1 MSKFKNIKKDFPIFE
16 RDINGN
22 KLTYLDSGATSQKPN
37 SVIDKMTEIY
47 KFNNANVHRGTYVL
61 SAETTQEYESVRSK
75 FQSFLNASES
85 DEIIFTKGTTE
96 ALNFLANSIANKFMS
111 EGDEI
116 ILSEIEHHANIIPWQ
131 MVAEKYKLSI
141 KYVKVNENFSLDLDD
156 LSSKLSSKTKVVSIV
171 GESNL
176 SGMLPDI
183 KEINN
188 LVRANSEALLIID
201 GAQLVPHRK
210 VDVQDLGIDFLVFS
224 GHKMLGP
231 TGIGV
236 VWGKKELL
244 NSLDPVYGGGDMIE
258 EVHYDKATWAPV
270 PHKFEAG
277 TPPYVEAIGL
287 GAAVDYLQDLGMS
300 EVEKH
305 SDELREYGRKILL
318 DIDGVNVIHSQET
331 IAGCTFG
338 MYVDGVHAADLSLML
353 DTHGVAVRAGH
364 HCVQPFHRKLGIDA
378 TIRSTAYIYNDKEDI
393 DTLKSALISSVEML
407 R

>member
-141 KYVKVNENFSLDLDD
+141 KYVKVNEDFSLDLDD

-270 PHKFEAG
+270 THKFEAG

-305 SDELREYGRKILL
+305 SDELREYGRKVLL
-318 DIDGVNVIHSQET
+318 DIEGVNVIHSQET

>member
-1 MSKFKNIKKDFPIFE
+1 MSKFSDIKKDFPIFE

-37 SVIDKMTEIY
+37 SVIDKMNDIY

-61 SAETTQEYESVRSK
+61 SSETTQEYESVRYK
-75 FQSFLNASES
+75 LQSFLNASES

-96 ALNFLANSIANKFMS
+96 ALNFLANSIANKLMG

-131 MVAEKYKLSI
+131 MVAEKYKLNI
-141 KYVKVNENFSLDLDD
+141 NYVKVNDDFSLDLDD

-188 LVRANSEALLIID
+188 LVRSNSDALLIID

-287 GAAVDYLQDLGMS
+287 GAAVDYLQNLGMS

-305 SDELREYGRKILL
+305 SDELREYGRKVLL
-318 DIDGVNVIHSQET
+318 NIDGVNVIHSEQD

>member
-1 MSKFKNIKKDFPIFE
+1 MSNFSDIKKDFPIFE
-16 RDINGN
+16 RDINGK

-37 SVIDKMTEIY
+37 SVIDKMNDIY

-61 SAETTQEYESVRSK
+61 SSETTSEYESVRYK
-75 FQSFLNASES
+75 LQSFLNASES

-96 ALNFLANSIANKFMS
+96 ALNFLANSIANKFMG

-131 MVAEKYKLSI
+131 MVAEKYKLTI
-141 KYVKVNENFSLDLDD
+141 NYVKVNDDFSLDLDD

-188 LVRANSEALLIID
+188 LVRSNSDALLIID

-236 VWGKKELL
+236 VWGKKKLL

-287 GAAVDYLQDLGMS
+287 GAAVDYLENLGMS

-305 SDELREYGRKILL
+305 SDELREYGRKVLL
-318 DIDGVNVIHSQET
+318 DIDGVNVIHAEQD

>member
-1 MSKFKNIKKDFPIFE
+1 MSKFSDIKKDFPIFE

-37 SVIDKMTEIY
+37 SVIDKMNDIY

-61 SAETTQEYESVRSK
+61 SSETTHEYESVRYK
-75 FQSFLNASES
+75 LQSFLNASES

-96 ALNFLANSIANKFMS
+96 ALNFLANSIANKLMG

-131 MVAEKYKLSI
+131 MVAEKYKLNI
-141 KYVKVNENFSLDLDD
+141 NYVKVNDDFSLDLDD

-188 LVRANSEALLIID
+188 LVRSNSDALLIID

-236 VWGKKELL
+236 VWGRKELL

-287 GAAVDYLQDLGMS
+287 GAAVDYLENLGMS

-305 SDELREYGRKILL
+305 SDELREYGRKVLL
-318 DIDGVNVIHSQET
+318 DIDGVNVIHAEQD

>member
-1 MSKFKNIKKDFPIFE
+1 MSKFSNIKKDFPIFK
-16 RDINGN
+16 RDMNGN

-37 SVIDKMTEIY
+37 SVIDKMTDIY

-61 SAETTQEYESVRSK
+61 SSETTSEYESVRYK
-75 FQSFLNASES
+75 LQSFLNASES

-96 ALNFLANSIANKFMS
+96 ALNFLANSIANKFMGD
-111 EGDEI
+111 GDEI

-131 MVAEKYKLSI
+131 MVAEKYNLKI
-141 KYVKVNENFSLDLDD
+141 NYIKVNDDFSLDLDD

-188 LVRANSEALLIID
+188 LVRSNSDALLIID

-287 GAAVDYLQDLGMS
+287 GAAVDYLKNLGMT

-305 SDELREYGRKILL
+305 SDELREYGRKVLL
-318 DIDGVNVIHSQET
+318 DIDGVNVIHSEQN

>member
-1 MSKFKNIKKDFPIFE
+1 MNQFSNLKEDFPIFQ
-16 RDINGN
+16 RDINGK
-22 KLTYLDSGATSQKPN
+22 KLTYLDSGATSQKPD
-37 SVIDKMTEIY
+37 SVIEKMNQVY
-47 KFNNANVHRGTYVL
+47 KFTNANVHRGTYVL
-61 SAETTQEYESVRSK
+61 SAETTQEYEDVRNK
-75 FQSFLNASES
+75 CKSFLNASES

-96 ALNFLANSIANKFMS
+96 ALNFLANAIANKFMTK
-111 EGDEI
+111 GDEI

-131 MVAEKYKLSI
+131 MVAEKFGLKI
-141 KYVKVNENFSLDLDD
+141 NYVKINKDFSLDLDD
-156 LSSKLSSKTKVVSIV
+156 LKSKLSKKTKVVSIV

-188 LVRANSEALLIID
+188 IVKNNSEALLIID

-210 VDVQDLGIDFLVFS
+210 VDVKELGIDFLVFS

-236 VWGKKELL
+236 VWGKKDLL
-244 NSLDPVYGGGDMIE
+244 DSLDPVYGGGDMIE
-258 EVHYDKATWAPV
+258 EVHYDRATWAPV

-287 GAAVDYLQDLGMS
+287 GAAIDYLENLGMT

-305 SDELREYGRKILL
+305 SDELREYGRQILL
-318 DIDGVNVIHSQET
+318 DIDGVNVIHSQQE

-338 MYVDGVHAADLSLML
+338 MYVDGVHASDLSLML

-393 DTLKSALISSVEML
+393 DTLKSALVSSIEML

>member
-1 MSKFKNIKKDFPIFE
+1 MSKFSDIKKDFPIFE
-16 RDINGN
+16 RDINGK

-37 SVIDKMTEIY
+37 SVIDKMNDIY

-61 SAETTQEYESVRSK
+61 SSETTSEYESVRYK
-75 FQSFLNASES
+75 LQSFLNASES

-96 ALNFLANSIANKFMS
+96 ALNFLANSIANKFMG

-131 MVAEKYKLSI
+131 MVAEKYKLTI
-141 KYVKVNENFSLDLDD
+141 NYVKVNDDFSLDLDD

-188 LVRANSEALLIID
+188 LVRSNSDALLIID

-287 GAAVDYLQDLGMS
+287 GAAVDYLGNLGMS

-305 SDELREYGRKILL
+305 SDELREYGRKVLL
-318 DIDGVNVIHSQET
+318 DIDGVNVIHAEQD

>member
-1 MSKFKNIKKDFPIFE
+1 MSKFSNIKKDFPILE

-61 SAETTQEYESVRSK
+61 SAETTQEYENVRYK
-75 FQSFLNASES
+75 FQSFLNAAES

-131 MVAEKYKLSI
+131 MVAEKYKLNI
-141 KYVKVNENFSLDLDD
+141 KYVKVNEDFSLDLDD

-176 SGMLPDI
+176 SGMLPNI

-188 LVRANSEALLIID
+188 LVRANSDALLIID

-231 TGIGV
+231 TGIGI
-236 VWGKKELL
+236 VWGKKEML

-287 GAAVDYLQDLGMS
+287 GAAVDYLQELGMS

-305 SDELREYGRKILL
+305 SDELREYGRKVLL

-393 DTLKSALISSVEML
+393 DTFKSALISSVEML

>member
-1 MSKFKNIKKDFPIFE
+1 MSKFSDIKKDFPIFE
-16 RDINGN
+16 RDINGK

-37 SVIDKMTEIY
+37 SVIDKMNDIY

-61 SAETTQEYESVRSK
+61 SSETTSEYESVRYK
-75 FQSFLNASES
+75 LQSFLNASES

-96 ALNFLANSIANKFMS
+96 ALNFLANSIANKFMG

-131 MVAEKYKLSI
+131 MVAEKYKLTI
-141 KYVKVNENFSLDLDD
+141 NYVKVNDDFSLDLDD

-188 LVRANSEALLIID
+188 LVRSNSDALLIID

-287 GAAVDYLQDLGMS
+287 GAAVDYLENLGMY

-305 SDELREYGRKILL
+305 SDELREYGRKVLL
-318 DIDGVNVIHSQET
+318 DIDGVNVIHAEQD

>member
-1 MSKFKNIKKDFPIFE
+1 MSKFSNIKKDFPIFK
-16 RDINGN
+16 RNMNGN

-37 SVIDKMTEIY
+37 SVIDKMTDIY

-61 SAETTQEYESVRSK
+61 SSETTSEYESVRYK
-75 FQSFLNASES
+75 LQSFLNASES

-96 ALNFLANSIANKFMS
+96 ALNFLANSIANKFMGD
-111 EGDEI
+111 GDEI

-131 MVAEKYKLSI
+131 MVAEKYNLKI
-141 KYVKVNENFSLDLDD
+141 NYVKVNDDFSLDLDD
-156 LSSKLSSKTKVVSIV
+156 LSSKLSPKTKVVSIV

-183 KEINN
+183 KQINN
-188 LVRANSEALLIID
+188 LVRSNSDALLIID

-287 GAAVDYLQDLGMS
+287 GAAVDYLENLGMT

-305 SDELREYGRKILL
+305 SDELREYGRKVLL
-318 DIDGVNVIHSQET
+318 DIDGVNVIHSEQN

>member
-1 MSKFKNIKKDFPIFE
+1 MSKFSEIKKDFPIFE
-16 RDINGN
+16 RNINGN

-37 SVIDKMTEIY
+37 SVIDKMNDIY

-61 SAETTQEYESVRSK
+61 SSETTSEYESVRYK
-75 FQSFLNASES
+75 LQSFLNASES

-96 ALNFLANSIANKFMS
+96 ALNFLANSIANKFMG

-131 MVAEKYKLSI
+131 MVAEKYKLNI
-141 KYVKVNENFSLDLDD
+141 NYVKVNDDFSLDLDD

-188 LVRANSEALLIID
+188 LVRSNSDALLIID

-287 GAAVDYLQDLGMS
+287 GAAVDYLENLGMS

-305 SDELREYGRKILL
+305 SDELREYGRKVLL
-318 DIDGVNVIHSQET
+318 DIDGVNVIHSEQD

>member
-141 KYVKVNENFSLDLDD
+141 KYVKVNEDFSLDLDD

-305 SDELREYGRKILL
+305 SDELREYGRKVLL
-318 DIDGVNVIHSQET
+318 DIDGVNVIHSQEN

>member
-61 SAETTQEYESVRSK
+61 SAETTQEYENVRYK
-75 FQSFLNASES
+75 FQSFLNAAES

-141 KYVKVNENFSLDLDD
+141 KYVKVNEDFSLDLDD

-305 SDELREYGRKILL
+305 SDELREYGRKVLL
-318 DIDGVNVIHSQET
+318 DIEGVNVIHSQET

>member
-61 SAETTQEYESVRSK
+61 SAETTKEYESVRSK
-75 FQSFLNASES
+75 FKSFLNASES

-141 KYVKVNENFSLDLDD
+141 KYVKVNEDFSLDLDD

-287 GAAVDYLQDLGMS
+287 GAAIDYLQDLGMS

-305 SDELREYGRKILL
+305 SDELREYGRKVLL

-338 MYVDGVHAADLSLML
+338 MYVDGVHAVDLSLML

>member
-1 MSKFKNIKKDFPIFE
+1 MSKFSDIKKDFPIFE
-16 RDINGN
+16 RDINGK

-37 SVIDKMTEIY
+37 SVIDKMNDIY

-61 SAETTQEYESVRSK
+61 SSETTREYESVRYK
-75 FQSFLNASES
+75 LQSFLNASES

-96 ALNFLANSIANKFMS
+96 ALNFLANSIANKLMG

-131 MVAEKYKLSI
+131 MVAEKYKLNI
-141 KYVKVNENFSLDLDD
+141 NYVKVNDDFSLDLDD

-188 LVRANSEALLIID
+188 LVRSNSDALLIID

-236 VWGKKELL
+236 VWGRKELL

-287 GAAVDYLQDLGMS
+287 GAAVDYLENLGMS

-305 SDELREYGRKILL
+305 SDELREYGRKVLL
-318 DIDGVNVIHSQET
+318 DIDGVNVIHSEQD

>member
-1 MSKFKNIKKDFPIFE
+1 MSKFSDIKKDFPIFE
-16 RDINGN
+16 RDINGK

-37 SVIDKMTEIY
+37 SVIDKMNDIY

-61 SAETTQEYESVRSK
+61 SSETTSEYESVRYK
-75 FQSFLNASES
+75 LQSFLNASES

-96 ALNFLANSIANKFMS
+96 ALNFLANSIANKFMG

-141 KYVKVNENFSLDLDD
+141 NYVKVNDDFSLDLDD

-188 LVRANSEALLIID
+188 LVRSNSDALLIID

-287 GAAVDYLQDLGMS
+287 GAAVDYLENLGMS

-305 SDELREYGRKILL
+305 SDELREYGRKVLL
-318 DIDGVNVIHSQET
+318 DIDGVNVIHAEQD

>member
-61 SAETTQEYESVRSK
+61 SAETTQEYENVRYK

-141 KYVKVNENFSLDLDD
+141 KYVKVNEDFSLDLDD

-183 KEINN
+183 REINN

-210 VDVQDLGIDFLVFS
+210 VDVQNLGIDFLVFS

-305 SDELREYGRKILL
+305 SDELREYGRKVLQ

-393 DTLKSALISSVEML
+393 DTLKSALISSVEIL

>member
-96 ALNFLANSIANKFMS
+96 ALDFLANSIANKFMS

-141 KYVKVNENFSLDLDD
+141 KYVKVNEDFSLDLDD

-305 SDELREYGRKILL
+305 SDELREYGRKVLL
-318 DIDGVNVIHSQET
+318 DIEGVNVIHSQET

-338 MYVDGVHAADLSLML
+338 MYVDGVHATDLSLML

>member
-1 MSKFKNIKKDFPIFE
+1 MSKFSDIKKDFPIFE
-16 RDINGN
+16 RDINGK

-37 SVIDKMTEIY
+37 SVIDKMNDIY

-61 SAETTQEYESVRSK
+61 SSETTSEYESVRYK
-75 FQSFLNASES
+75 LQSFLNASES

-96 ALNFLANSIANKFMS
+96 ALNFLANSIANKFMG

-131 MVAEKYKLSI
+131 MVAEKYKLTI
-141 KYVKVNENFSLDLDD
+141 NYVKVNDDFSLDLDD

-188 LVRANSEALLIID
+188 LVRSNSDALLIID

-287 GAAVDYLQDLGMS
+287 GAAVDYLENLGMS

-305 SDELREYGRKILL
+305 SDELREYGRKVLL
-318 DIDGVNVIHSQET
+318 DIDGVNVIHAEQD

-338 MYVDGVHAADLSLML
+338 MYVDGVHATDLSLML

-393 DTLKSALISSVEML
+393 DTLKSAQISSVEML

>member
-1 MSKFKNIKKDFPIFE
+1 MSKFINIKKDFPIFE

-116 ILSEIEHHANIIPWQ
+116 VLSEIEHHANIIPWQ

-141 KYVKVNENFSLDLDD
+141 KYVKVNEDFSLDLDD

-231 TGIGV
+231 TGIGI

-305 SDELREYGRKILL
+305 SDELREYGRKVLL

>member
-1 MSKFKNIKKDFPIFE
+1 MSNFSDIKKDFPIFE

-37 SVIDKMTEIY
+37 SVIDKMNDIY

-61 SAETTQEYESVRSK
+61 SSETTSEYESVRYK
-75 FQSFLNASES
+75 LQSFLNASES

-96 ALNFLANSIANKFMS
+96 ALNFLANSIANKLMD

-116 ILSEIEHHANIIPWQ
+116 VLSEIEHHANIIPWQ
-131 MVAEKYKLSI
+131 MVAEKYKLNI
-141 KYVKVNENFSLDLDD
+141 NYVKVNDDFSLDLDD

-188 LVRANSEALLIID
+188 LVRSNSDALLIID

-287 GAAVDYLQDLGMS
+287 GAAVDYLENLGMS

-305 SDELREYGRKILL
+305 SDELREYGRKVLL
-318 DIDGVNVIHSQET
+318 DIDGVNVIHSEQD

>member
-1 MSKFKNIKKDFPIFE
+1 MNQFSNLKEDFPIFQ
-16 RDINGN
+16 RDINGK

-37 SVIDKMTEIY
+37 SVIEKMNQVY
-47 KFNNANVHRGTYVL
+47 KFTNANVHRGTYVL
-61 SAETTQEYESVRSK
+61 SAETTQEYEDVRNK
-75 FQSFLNASES
+75 CKSFLNASES

-96 ALNFLANSIANKFMS
+96 ALNFLANAIANKFMTK
-111 EGDEI
+111 GDEI

-131 MVAEKYKLSI
+131 MVAEKFGLKI
-141 KYVKVNENFSLDLDD
+141 NYVKINKDFSLDLDD
-156 LSSKLSSKTKVVSIV
+156 LKSKLSKKTKVVSIV

-183 KEINN
+183 KEINDIVKN
-188 LVRANSEALLIID
+188 NSEALLIID

-210 VDVQDLGIDFLVFS
+210 VDVKELGIDFLVFS

-236 VWGKKELL
+236 VWGKKDLL
-244 NSLDPVYGGGDMIE
+244 DSLDPVYGGGDMIE
-258 EVHYDKATWAPV
+258 EVHYDRATWAPV

-287 GAAVDYLQDLGMS
+287 GAAIDYLENLGMT

-305 SDELREYGRKILL
+305 SDELREYGRQTLL
-318 DIDGVNVIHSQET
+318 DIDGVNVIHSQQE

-338 MYVDGVHAADLSLML
+338 MYVDGVHASDLSLML

-393 DTLKSALISSVEML
+393 DTLKSALVSSIEML

>member
-61 SAETTQEYESVRSK
+61 SAETTQEYESVRTK

-141 KYVKVNENFSLDLDD
+141 KYVKVNEDFSLDLDD
-156 LSSKLSSKTKVVSIV
+156 LTSKLSSKTKVVSIV

-305 SDELREYGRKILL
+305 SDELREYGRKVLQ

>member
-1 MSKFKNIKKDFPIFE
+1 MSKFSNIKKDFPILE

-61 SAETTQEYESVRSK
+61 SAETTQEYENVRYK
-75 FQSFLNASES
+75 FQSFLNATES

-141 KYVKVNENFSLDLDD
+141 KYVKVNEDFSLDLDD
-156 LSSKLSSKTKVVSIV
+156 LSSKLSLKTKVVSIV

-188 LVRANSEALLIID
+188 LVKANSDALLIID

-231 TGIGV
+231 TGIGI

-287 GAAVDYLQDLGMS
+287 GAAVDYLQELGMS

-305 SDELREYGRKILL
+305 SDELREHGRKVLL

-378 TIRSTAYIYNDKEDI
+378 TIRSTAYIYNDKKDI
-393 DTLKSALISSVEML
+393 DTFKSALISSVEML